1 MDEKNMIDK
10 KVLINYI
17 MEHYQYPWKFHDMLT
32 GISELPTEPE
42 RPEWIPVHYKLPVA
56 EGIHDCLIY
65 DCKTEQSFEDELY
78 FDSSAFISE
87 EEWHVIAWKNKR
99 RD

>member
-42 RPEWIPVHYKLPVA
+42 RPEWIPVHCKLPVA
-56 EGIHDCLIY
+56 EGIH